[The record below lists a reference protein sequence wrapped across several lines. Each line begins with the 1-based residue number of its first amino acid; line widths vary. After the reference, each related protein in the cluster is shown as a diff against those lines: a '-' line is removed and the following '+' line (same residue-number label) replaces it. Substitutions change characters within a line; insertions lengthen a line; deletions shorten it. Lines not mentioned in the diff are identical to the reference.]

1 MKFGVV
7 VFPGSN
13 CEKDMADAVRLH
25 LKEEAVFLWHDDAD
39 LQGVDAVLLPGGFSY
54 GDYLRSG
61 AIARF
66 SPVMESV
73 KAFADKG
80 GPVLGVCNGFQVLTE
95 AHLLPGALMR
105 NQSLKFQCQQV
116 EVTVENNRTA
126 FTTAYQPGQTLR
138 LPIAHADGNF
148 FADPDVVQR
157 LEDNHQVVLRYTTEV
172 NGSVNRIAGICN
184 EKGNVV
190 GMMPHPERNLWPT
203 TELQGGNWNGDGRG
217 VFDSILQ
224 AGLGLLKT

>member
-13 CEKDMADAVRLH
+13 CERDMADAVRLH
-25 LKEEAVFLWHDDAD
+25 LKEECVFLWHDQTD
-39 LQGVDAVLLPGGFSY
+39 LQGVDCVLLPGGFSY

-95 AHLLPGALMR
+95 AHLLPGALMK
-105 NQSLKFQCQQV
+105 NSSLRFQCDAV
-116 EVTVENNRTA
+116 DLIVENNH
-126 FTTAYQPGQTLR
+126 TTFSSAYQAGQRIT
-138 LPIAHADGNF
+138 LPIAHGDGNYY
-148 FADPDVVQR
+148 AEPEVIQR
-157 LEDNHQVVLRYTTEV
+157 LEDNHQVVFRYADNV

-184 EKGNVV
+184 ERGNVM

-203 TELQGGNWNGDGRG
+203 TPANGGNWTGDGRG
-217 VFDSILQ
+217 VFDSILKFALEQ
-224 AGLGLLKT
+224 VG